1 MKIDIITVGKIKEG
15 YLKEGIAEYLKR
27 LKPFVKINLIEVADE
42 PHKNNVLDVLRTEE
56 KRIEK
61 HVKKDSFFIV
71 LDIKGKMFS
80 SEKLAEFFQDLMLS
94 AVSNVT
100 ILIGGSLGVSKD
112 LTERAD
118 LRLSFSKLT
127 FPHQLMKIILMEQ
140 LYRIFKIINNEPYHK

>member
-112 LTERAD
+112 LTKRAD

-127 FPHQLMKIILMEQ
+127 FPHQLMRIILMEQ